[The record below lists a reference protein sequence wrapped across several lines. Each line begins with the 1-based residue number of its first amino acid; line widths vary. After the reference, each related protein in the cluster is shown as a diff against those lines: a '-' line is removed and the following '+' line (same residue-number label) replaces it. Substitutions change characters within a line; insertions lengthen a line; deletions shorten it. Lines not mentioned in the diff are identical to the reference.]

1 MQLSEC
7 DGLIMEVVGGTAS
20 WDSIEAIPYSGCH
33 QADKQV
39 TEVKKV
45 IEGHPAWYGGGSQ
58 THGPKNPA
66 QLILI
71 PLPLYH
77 RLRWLRG

>member
-20 WDSIEAIPYSGCH
+20 WDSIEAIPYRGCH

-39 TEVKKV
+39 TEVEKV
-45 IEGHPAWYGGGSQ
+45 IKGHPAWYGGGRSSN
-58 THGPKNPA
+58 T
-66 QLILI
+66 
-71 PLPLYH
+71 
-77 RLRWLRG
+77 